1 MGHKISEWEA
11 AIRRRS
17 DIEFTEMYLTDGVVR
32 TVIGIVLQP
41 SKQKVSRLLPRRVR
55 WNALGVCTTIN
66 GQTAENLLK
75 FNINF
80 K

>member
-32 TVIGIVLQP
+32 TVIGLVFQP
-41 SKQKVSRLLPRRVR
+41 SKQKIDRLRPRRVR
-55 WNALGVCTTIN
+55 WNAFGVCTTIS
-66 GQTAENLLK
+66 GQNADNLLK